1 MKRKNSILPSIAM
14 LIITGSMLIV
24 FSERIASKPRDAGFW
39 FIFAFGMSVGVALV
53 QIIYYFRQK
62 RSEK

>member
-24 FSERIASKPRDAGFW
+24 FSERIASKPSDAGFW